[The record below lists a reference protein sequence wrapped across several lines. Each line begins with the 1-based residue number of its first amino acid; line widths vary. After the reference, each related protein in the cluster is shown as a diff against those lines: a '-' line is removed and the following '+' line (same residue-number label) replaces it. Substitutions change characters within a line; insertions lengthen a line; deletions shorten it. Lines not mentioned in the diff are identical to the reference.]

1 MKTVIALISFCMLL
15 PFACASGGK
24 VKTIDGK
31 QMPKD
36 SVAELELSGVQGS
49 MKIDSV
55 MRVHVIEVDTVTVS
69 ELVHGRGFQ
78 WPTPATL
85 IDSTGVIARA
95 VLEWVDASQLE
106 KVRITPG
113 SHTITIRSAGDFR
126 RSGVSYAMATA
137 PCELSFEA
145 LAKHKYRLRV
155 NYNWEVEI
163 EDKTAK
169 TVVASKLVPPK

>member
-1 MKTVIALISFCMLL
+1 MKIVITLISFCILL
-15 PFACASGGK
+15 PLVCANGGK

-31 QMPKD
+31 QIPKD
-36 SVAELELSGVQGS
+36 SVAELELSGVLGS
-49 MKIDSV
+49 MKTDSV
-55 MRVHVIEVDTVTVS
+55 MRVHAVKVDTVAVS

-78 WPTPATL
+78 WTTPATL

-106 KVRITPG
+106 KVIIIPG
-113 SHTITIRSAGDFR
+113 SHTITIRCAGDFR
-126 RSGVSYAMATA
+126 RSGFSYAMATA

-145 LAKHKYRLRV
+145 LSKHKYRLRV
-155 NYNWEVEI
+155 KYNWEVEI

-169 TVVASKLVPPK
+169 TVVVSKLVPPK